1 MFNKLFG
8 GGKKE
13 KPKSTDDKV
22 NETLQTL
29 DKKIADMELLIENLD
44 VRQKNLQED
53 AKKKLKEGDKPGAK
67 RLLAKKKKLFEQ
79 MKQTEGAI
87 AMMEEQKMMLE
98 STGTTKEIVET
109 IKSTNEI
116 IKQAMKDLNVESLEE
131 LKAQM
136 DEIKEAQEGI
146 HNFFAEYA
154 EEGMDEVEDELKALE
169 EEEAQKAKNAI
180 PSANKEGIEEN
191 KEKKV
196 KNKDEFNL
204 DAFLNS

>member
-180 PSANKEGIEEN
+180 PRANKEGIEEN

>member
-1 MFNKLFG
+1 
-8 GGKKE
+8 
-13 KPKSTDDKV
+13 
-22 NETLQTL
+22 
-29 DKKIADMELLIENLD
+29 
-44 VRQKNLQED
+44 
-53 AKKKLKEGDKPGAK
+53 
-67 RLLAKKKKLFEQ
+67 
-79 MKQTEGAI
+79 MKQTEGAM

-98 STGTTKEIVET
+98 STGTTKEIVDT

-116 IKQAMKDLNVESLEE
+116 IKQAMKDLNIESLEE
-131 LKAQM
+131 LKEQM

-180 PSANKEGIEEN
+180 PSANKEGIEVN

-196 KNKDEFNL
+196 KKEEFNL
-204 DAFLNS
+204 DAFLNA